1 MGLKSIKIRR
11 DSEGVVIKA
20 PHWISYKEAWL
31 LLEEVYPGQYKLKDV
46 KKIDENGTEY
56 KVSK

>member
-1 MGLKSIKIRR
+1 MKRIKIVR
-11 DSEGVVIKA
+11 DSSGVTVKA

-31 LLEEVYPGQYKLKDV
+31 LLEEVYPGKYKLKDV

>member
-1 MGLKSIKIRR
+1 MKRIKIVR
-11 DSEGVVIKA
+11 DSSGVAVKA

-31 LLEEVYPGQYKLKDV
+31 LLEEVYPGKYKLKDV